1 MDSQEV
7 EGKKLNIQTKNQASS
22 KSHSTSTFRHTPP
35 MRSFICTSPTTP
47 KSPAGGEVNSKLFI

>member
-7 EGKKLNIQTKNQASS
+7 EGKKLNIQTKNQTSS
-22 KSHSTSTFRHTPP
+22 KSHSTSTSRHTPP
-35 MRSFICTSPTTP
+35 MRPLISTSLTTP